1 MIETWFYS
9 PEPKMSNE
17 PAVNWVTEDALNMHL
32 GDLYYSDAGYAYRF
46 VLNEDG
52 TYGWKLIS
60 DNYITKALAAAKQ
73 AQDTADGK
81 RRTFYYPT
89 KDADAHPKDSD
100 AYDVGDVWMNAY
112 YAYTDSYGATQI
124 KYNDDILVCVSAKLA
139 GQPFDIDHWTL
150 SSKYTDDSELDA
162 FKSVYSKNAEA
173 ISKQLDGTAQMWYQ
187 ANDPSKDWTTA
198 ELKELHTYDLW
209 YCTDSSNAEKYNKT
223 FYWDGLEWQF
233 TSVPI
238 ELFDTLDG
246 KAVIYVKKPTDGYK
260 QNDLWILDAG
270 ETCNPTDDESY
281 SEGDMLVALCD
292 NTKFSELDWTK
303 ATKYTDDTTAQ
314 RAKELANSAQEKA
327 NYAASTVVSIYSL
340 TDKAIE
346 DGVIDATEA
355 KAIANAKTSLET
367 VMSDLNTAINNIL
380 K

>member
-1 MIETWFYS
+1 
-9 PEPKMSNE
+9 
-17 PAVNWVTEDALNMHL
+17 
-32 GDLYYSDAGYAYRF
+32 
-46 VLNEDG
+46 
-52 TYGWKLIS
+52 
-60 DNYITKALAAAKQ
+60 
-73 AQDTADGK
+73 
-81 RRTFYYPT
+81 
-89 KDADAHPKDSD
+89 
-100 AYDVGDVWMNAY
+100 
-112 YAYTDSYGATQI
+112 
-124 KYNDDILVCVSAKLA
+124 
-139 GQPFDIDHWTL
+139 
-150 SSKYTDDSELDA
+150 
-162 FKSVYSKNAEA
+162 
-173 ISKQLDGTAQMWYQ
+173 MWYQ

-209 YCTDSSNAEKYNKT
+209 YCTDSSNVDKYNKT

-281 SEGDMLVALCD
+281 GEGDMLVALCD
-292 NTKFSELDWTK
+292 NTKFNDSDWTK

-355 KAIANAKTSLET
+355 KAIANAKTSLQT